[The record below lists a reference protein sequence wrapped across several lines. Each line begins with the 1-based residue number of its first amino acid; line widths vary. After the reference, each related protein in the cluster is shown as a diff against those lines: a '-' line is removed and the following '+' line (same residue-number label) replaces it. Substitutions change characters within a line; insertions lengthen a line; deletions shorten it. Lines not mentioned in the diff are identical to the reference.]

1 MITKPTYG
9 LWTAPLPMV
18 FATAVVAAMTV
29 SPGMPGTALAGTA
42 VCCAAFVLWPWAVL
56 PVGIIGGTIAGVAI
70 GGGDVATIVA
80 THAAIL
86 GAGGFALLIRM
97 VFRMERVRRTAADL
111 PMLGLT
117 LLVLLA
123 AIYGLALGNPPRDVL
138 VGAYQIAVIPIYFWV
153 AAQTLA
159 DHRRRR
165 AAAILYLVPT
175 VALSLTAL
183 ASSNKTGGLIALLA
197 VPPLVVLAGRTG
209 GWSRAG
215 FALLAGLLLA
225 DVAISMYRALW
236 LATAVALTVM
246 LVWGGRVLRRG
257 LRATV
262 AVAVVGVALLSLASN
277 LEDLVGTVTLEL
289 QESSG
294 YRGPESVV
302 GMNVFAE
309 RPLTGGGLGQS
320 VRDIYL
326 PGFVRDDVGPI
337 YHAFYVTVLANI
349 GILGLIVVLWPLYQT
364 IRAGLLQRNGIAFG
378 FAALTCGFLAGS
390 AFAGPTAG
398 HWELGLLPALT
409 IITGSRETLLSTA
422 PAEVKS

>member
-1 MITKPTYG
+1 MRLAYG

-18 FATAVVAAMTV
+18 FAATVVGALAV
-29 SPGMPGTALAGTA
+29 SPGTLGTVLAASA

-56 PVGIIGGTIAGVAI
+56 PVAIIGGTIAGVTI

-80 THAAIL
+80 MHAALL
-86 GAGGFALLIRM
+86 GAGGIALAIRVLIGA
-97 VFRMERVRRTAADL
+97 EKLRRTTADL

-123 AIYGLALGNPPRDVL
+123 AVYGLSLGNPPRDVL
-138 VGAYQIAVIPIYFWV
+138 VGAYQIAVIPVYFWI
-153 AAQTLA
+153 AAQTLG
-159 DHRRRR
+159 DLRRLR

-175 VALSLTAL
+175 VALTLTAL
-183 ASSNKTGGLIALLA
+183 ATATQTGGLIALLA
-197 VPPLVVLAGRTG
+197 VPPLIVLAGLAE

-225 DVAISMYRALW
+225 DVAVSMYRALW
-236 LATAVALTVM
+236 LAAAVALAVM
-246 LVWGGRVLRRG
+246 LVWGGRTLRRG
-257 LRATV
+257 MAATV
-262 AVAVVGVALLSLASN
+262 AVAVAGVVFLALVSSLAN
-277 LEDLVGTVTLEL
+277 HVDVVALEL

-294 YRGPESVV
+294 YRGPESAV

-309 RPLTGGGLGQS
+309 RPFTGGGLGQS

-326 PGFVRDDVGPI
+326 PDFTRDDVGPV

-349 GILGLIVVLWPLYQT
+349 GILGLIVVLWPLYRT
-364 IRAGLLQRNGIAFG
+364 IRNGFLYGNGIAFG
-378 FAALTCGFLAGS
+378 FAALTCGFLVGA

-409 IITGSRETLLSTA
+409 MITGSIDTPQPTVPE
-422 PAEVKS
+422 EVRT